1 MAEVKML
8 KSTYW
13 GDNSHPS
20 RTMHRGEIYTVPE
33 DIADR
38 WISRRIAALHVK
50 DGAILADSPR
60 ATVGRS
66 VRVPGVSELMKS

>member
-1 MAEVKML
+1 ML

-38 WISRRIAALHVK
+38 WINRRIAVLHVK
-50 DGAILADSPR
+50 DISIPDDSPR

-66 VRVPGVSELMKS
+66 VRVPGVAELMKT